1 MNKIQRRPKLTAT
14 TATDSNGNGNVN
26 NSNSNSNRGGVNRG
40 GGVINQV
47 GLFESCFN
55 LVVSPSLDSYWADC
69 LRYVCS
75 VEKRSQYRTSSNYV
89 NTNNKRNSSVAVVQ
103 VSQPNLHHHHLPGLM
118 STSSGSRL
126 ANTRQQKPRVVLS
139 FLRWEQ
145 RDRDMRPLL
154 AQVLRSD
161 AHFAEGHVLNAIE
174 ADAGEEMGG
183 KVGGNWRGYWEE
195 MGVVVV
201 SCLHCL
207 STSSHNSCFS
217 SSVSLA
223 MCVYISWFLR
233 YSIWAS
239 RLISWI
245 HISLTAYRNNDSP
258 PT

>member
-174 ADAGEEMGG
+174 ADAGEEMGEPLIWYPVAHVRG
-183 KVGGNWRGYWEE
+183 LSLPGGG
-195 MGVVVV
+195 GG
-201 SCLHCL
+201 
-207 STSSHNSCFS
+207 
-217 SSVSLA
+217 SVSMQQQHNTTQPLQ
-223 MCVYISWFLR
+223 LQQQQQ
-233 YSIWAS
+233 
-239 RLISWI
+239 RLERRVIGGHFTLI
-245 HISLTAYRNNDSP
+245 QGNE
-258 PT
+258 